1 MGFFQNKK
9 RVAAC
14 KRPCGMSGFMTN
26 QPCACHYSKNSR
38 VAVCMQAA
46 TRLVFILNLYPLF
59 LFLIVCP
66 EVEAMSL

>member
-1 MGFFQNKK
+1 
-9 RVAAC
+9 
-14 KRPCGMSGFMTN
+14 MSTPLRYERIYGKPTMRLSLFK
-26 QPCACHYSKNSR
+26 KNSR